1 MKAIRCGILILIA
14 VILVGLTSVYAQ
26 DQKGKTIVS
35 ADKTSFLRIK
45 RDVRGDPLC
54 MQTAIVRYAPADK
67 TDTYVDLVGAVHV
80 GEKSYYAQLNDRF
93 ENYDVVLYELVAPK
107 KGMIPRPGQSSDNPL
122 AFVLKIV
129 TGVFQWELQ
138 LECVDYTP
146 KHFVHAD
153 LTYTEMAEIL
163 RKRGDNAFTIGL
175 SVIADI
181 LRKQNLQQEEQQPG
195 RAEPDP
201 EPDIVEFLS
210 DLEAPAKIKR
220 ILAEESVKA
229 GDGSGL
235 GPTLDT
241 LLIADRNAACMKV
254 LAEQLKAGKKRIA
267 IFYGAAH
274 MPDFEKRLGREYGMQ
289 RQSTDWVTAWDLR
302 LRSFNPLELLLKLSE

>member
-1 MKAIRCGILILIA
+1 MKAIRCGILILTA
-14 VILVGLTSVYAQ
+14 VTLVGLTSVYAQ
-26 DQKGKTIVS
+26 DQKGKTTVS
-35 ADKTSFLRIK
+35 ANKTSFLRIK

-54 MQTAIVRYAPADK
+54 MQTAIVRYASADK

-93 ENYDVVLYELVAPK
+93 ENYDVVLYELVVPK

-129 TGVFQWELQ
+129 TGIFQWELQ

-153 LTYTEMAEIL
+153 LTHTEMAEIL
-163 RKRGDNAFTIGL
+163 RKRGDDAFTIGL
-175 SVIADI
+175 GVIADM
-181 LRKQNLQQEEQQPG
+181 LRQRNLQQQPE
-195 RAEPDP
+195 RADPDP
-201 EPDIVEFLS
+201 KFDIVEFLS
-210 DLEAPAKIKR
+210 DPEAPAKIKR
-220 ILAEESVKA
+220 ILAEEIVKA

-241 LLIADRNAACMKV
+241 ILIADRNAACMKV

-274 MPDFEKRLGREYGMQ
+274 MPDFERQIGREYGMR
-289 RQSTDWVTAWDLR
+289 RQSMDWVTVWDLR
-302 LRSFNPLELLLKLSE
+302 LRSFNLLELLLKLSE